1 MKLFRPTRL
10 KMTASAA
17 VLALG
22 AGSAAFLMSAKPV
35 YACAPG
41 GGGPVGSLFD
51 LIGGLLGW

>member
-1 MKLFRPTRL
+1 MKLFRLTRL

-17 VLALG
+17 MLAVG

-35 YACAPG
+35 YACSPDG
-41 GGGPVGSLFD
+41 GGAIGSWLD